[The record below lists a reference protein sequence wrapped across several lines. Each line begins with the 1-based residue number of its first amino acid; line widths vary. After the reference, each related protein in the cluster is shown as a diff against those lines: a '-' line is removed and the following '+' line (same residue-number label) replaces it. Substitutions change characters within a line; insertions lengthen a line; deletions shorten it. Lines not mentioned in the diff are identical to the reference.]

1 VINEVRLIKKDRIRL
16 NEKGYFMK
24 TNVEEI
30 SSIKKK
36 VFIEIPEDQVNK
48 EVESLYKDLGKKA
61 KIKGFRPGKVPRNI
75 LERYFKDYVKGEVIQ
90 KLIQDT
96 YPQAL
101 SETDLQPVSPPV
113 IDPGEFEGGKPFQ
126 YSAVIEVKPDIK
138 LEGYTGL
145 KIEGKKEEVK
155 DEEVEERL
163 KALQNLHA
171 NLKTIS
177 EARPIQAGDYVI
189 IDYEASMGGKPL
201 EGGKAIDF
209 TLEVGSGQF
218 IPALEEKLIGLK
230 PEEEREIEVS
240 FPEDYGYQKWAG
252 KTISFHVKIKEIK
265 EKILPPLDDEFAKD
279 LGDYSSFEELK
290 AKLRGEIEKEKE
302 LALERRLKDQLVDQL
317 LEANPFEV
325 PESLVEEQAKAM
337 VSDTKLKLAAQG
349 VVLKNLGVAEEKL
362 QEDYKTT
369 AQKQVKTFVI
379 LDKIASQEGIA
390 VTDEEADD
398 RLKEMSER
406 MHQTFDVVKRYYE
419 KNGLLPEVKAGIIRD
434 KILNFLLEK
443 ANVNYV

>member
-1 VINEVRLIKKDRIRL
+1 
-16 NEKGYFMK
+16 MK
-24 TNVEEI
+24 ASVEEI

-36 VFIEIPEDQVNK
+36 VSIEIPEDQVTQ
-48 EVESLYKDLGKKA
+48 EVESFYKDLGKKA
-61 KIKGFRPGKVPRNI
+61 KIKGFRPGKVPRDI
-75 LERYFKDYVKGEVIQ
+75 LERYFKDYIKAEVIQ

-101 SETDLQPVSPPV
+101 SEANLQPVSPPV
-113 IDPGEFEGGKPFQ
+113 VDPGEFENGKPFQ

-155 DEEVEERL
+155 DEDVGERL

-171 NLKTIS
+171 NLKAIS

-189 IDYEASMGGKPL
+189 IDYEASLDGKPL

-209 TLEVGSGQF
+209 TVEVGSGQF

-230 PEEEREIEVS
+230 SEEEKEIEVS
-240 FPEDYGYQKWAG
+240 FPEDYGYKKWAG

-279 LGDYSSFEELK
+279 LGDYASFEELK

-302 LALERRLKDQLVDQL
+302 LGLERQLKDKVVDQL

-325 PESLVEEQAKAM
+325 PDSLVEEQAKAM
-337 VSDTKLKLAAQG
+337 VSDTKLRLAAQG
-349 VVLKNLGVAEEKL
+349 VVLKNLGVSEEKL
-362 QEDYKTT
+362 QEDYKAM
-369 AQKQVKTFVI
+369 AQKQVKTFLI
-379 LDKIASQEGIA
+379 LDKIAGQEGIT
-390 VTDEEADD
+390 VTDDEADD
-398 RLKEMSER
+398 RLREMSEK
-406 MHQTFDVVKRYYE
+406 MHQKFDVMKRYYE
-419 KNGLLPEVKAGIIRD
+419 KNGLLPEVKDGIIRD
-434 KILNFLLEK
+434 KTLNFLLEK
-443 ANVNYV
+443 ANINYI

>member
-1 VINEVRLIKKDRIRL
+1 
-16 NEKGYFMK
+16 MK
-24 TNVEEI
+24 TSVEEI

-48 EVESLYKDLGKKA
+48 EVESFYKDLGKKA

-75 LERYFKDYVKGEVIQ
+75 LERYFKDYVKTEVVQ

-101 SETDLQPVSPPV
+101 SEIDLQPVSPPV
-113 IDPGEFEGGKPFQ
+113 IDPGEFEGGKSFQ

-163 KALQNLHA
+163 RALQNLHA

-177 EARPIQAGDYVI
+177 EARPIQAGDFVI
-189 IDYEASMGGKPL
+189 VDYEASMGGKPL

-209 TLEVGSGQF
+209 TVEVGSGQF

-230 PEEEREIEVS
+230 PEEEKEIEVS

-279 LGDYSSFEELK
+279 LGDYSSFDELK
-290 AKLRGEIEKEKE
+290 AKLKSEIEKEKE
-302 LALERRLKDQLVDQL
+302 LVLERQLKDQVVDQL

-349 VVLKNLGVAEEKL
+349 VVLKNLGVTEEKL
-362 QEDYKTT
+362 QEDYKAM
-369 AQKQVKTFVI
+369 AQKQVKTFLI

-398 RLKEMSER
+398 RLKEMAER
-406 MHQTFDVVKRYYE
+406 MHQKFDVVKRYYE

>member
-1 VINEVRLIKKDRIRL
+1 
-16 NEKGYFMK
+16 MK
-24 TNVEEI
+24 ANVEEI

-36 VFIEIPEDQVNK
+36 VLIEIPEDQVNK
-48 EVESLYKDLGKKA
+48 EVESFYKDLGKKA

-75 LERYFKDYVKGEVIQ
+75 LERYFKDYVKAEVVQ

-113 IDPGEFEGGKPFQ
+113 IDPGEFENGKSFQ

-138 LEGYTGL
+138 LGGYTGL
-145 KIEGKKEEVK
+145 KIEGKKEGVK
-155 DEEVEERL
+155 DEEIEERL

-189 IDYEASMGGKPL
+189 VDYEASMGGKPL

-230 PEEEREIEVS
+230 PEEEKEIEVS
-240 FPEDYGYQKWAG
+240 FPQDYGYQKWAG

-290 AKLRGEIEKEKE
+290 AKLKGEIEKEKA
-302 LALERRLKDQLVDQL
+302 LTLERQLKDQLVDQL

-325 PESLVEEQAKAM
+325 PESLVEEQAKTM
-337 VSDTKLKLAAQG
+337 VSDTKLRLAAQG
-349 VVLKNLGVAEEKL
+349 VVLKNLGVSEEKL
-362 QEDYKTT
+362 QEDYKAM
-369 AQKQVKTFVI
+369 AQKQVRTFLI
-379 LDKIASQEGIA
+379 LDKIAGQEGIA
-390 VTDEEADD
+390 VTDEEAED

-406 MHQTFDVVKRYYE
+406 MHQKFDVLKRYYE

>member
-1 VINEVRLIKKDRIRL
+1 
-16 NEKGYFMK
+16 MK
-24 TNVEEI
+24 ASIEEI

-36 VFIEIPEDQVNK
+36 VSVEIPEDQIAK
-48 EVESLYKDLGKKA
+48 EVDSFYKDLGKKA

-75 LERYFKDYVKGEVIQ
+75 LERYFKDYVKAEVVQ

-101 SETDLQPVSPPV
+101 SEKDLQPVSPPT
-113 IDPGEFEGGKPFQ
+113 IDPGEFEHGKPFQ
-126 YSAVIEVKPDIK
+126 YSVVIEVKPDIK

-155 DEEVEERL
+155 DEEIGERL

-177 EARPIQAGDYVI
+177 DARPIQAGDYVI
-189 IDYEASMGGKPL
+189 IDYEASLDGKPL

-209 TLEVGSGQF
+209 TVEVGSGQF
-218 IPALEEKLIGLK
+218 IPAFEEKLIGMK
-230 PEEEREIEVS
+230 PEGESDLEVS

-290 AKLRGEIEKEKE
+290 TKLRGEIEKEKE
-302 LALERRLKDQLVDQL
+302 LALERQFKDQMVDQL
-317 LEANPFEV
+317 LAANPFEV
-325 PESLVEEQAKAM
+325 PQSLVEEQTKAL
-337 VSDTKLKLAAQG
+337 VSDTKLRLAAQG
-349 VVLKNLGVAEEKL
+349 LELKNLGMTEEKL
-362 QEDYKTT
+362 QGDYK
-369 AQKQVKTFVI
+369 AMAEKQVRTFLI
-379 LDKIASQEGIA
+379 LEKIAGQEGIS

-398 RLKEMSER
+398 RLREISER
-406 MHQTFDVVKRYYE
+406 MHQKFDVVKRYYE
-419 KNGLLPEVKAGIIRD
+419 KNGLLPEVKTGILRD
-434 KILNFLLEK
+434 KTLNFLLEK
-443 ANVNYV
+443 ANLSYI

>member
-1 VINEVRLIKKDRIRL
+1 
-16 NEKGYFMK
+16 MK
-24 TNVEEI
+24 ANVEEI

-36 VFIEIPEDQVNK
+36 VSIEIPEDQVTQ
-48 EVESLYKDLGKKA
+48 EVESFYKDVGKKA

-75 LERYFKDYVKGEVIQ
+75 LERYFKDYVKAEVIQ
-90 KLIQDT
+90 KLIEET
-96 YPQAL
+96 YPKAL
-101 SETDLQPVSPPV
+101 SEADLHPVSPPV
-113 IDPGEFEGGKPFQ
+113 IDPGEFEVGKPFQ
-126 YSAVIEVKPDIK
+126 YSAVLEVKPEVK

-155 DEEVEERL
+155 DEEVEGRL

-189 IDYEASMGGKPL
+189 VDYEASMGGKPL

-209 TLEVGSGQF
+209 TVEVGSGQF
-218 IPALEEKLIGLK
+218 IPAFEEKLIGLK
-230 PEEEREIEVS
+230 PEEEKEIEVS

-290 AKLRGEIEKEKE
+290 AKLKGEIEKEKE
-302 LALERRLKDQLVDQL
+302 LGLERQLKDQVMDQL

-325 PESLVEEQAKAM
+325 PESLVEEQTKTL
-337 VSDTKLKLAAQG
+337 VSDTKLRLAAQG
-349 VVLKNLGVAEEKL
+349 VDLKNLGLSEEKL
-362 QEDYKTT
+362 QEDYKAM
-369 AQKQVKTFVI
+369 AQKQVKTFLI
-379 LDKIASQEGIA
+379 LEKIADQEGIA

-398 RLKEMSER
+398 RLREMSER
-406 MHQTFDVVKRYYE
+406 MHQKFDVVKRYYE

-434 KILNFLLEK
+434 KTLNFLLEK
-443 ANVNYV
+443 ASINYV

>member
-1 VINEVRLIKKDRIRL
+1 
-16 NEKGYFMK
+16 MK
-24 TNVEEI
+24 ANVEEI

-36 VFIEIPEDQVNK
+36 VLIEIPEDQVNK
-48 EVESLYKDLGKKA
+48 EVESFYKDLGKKA

-75 LERYFKDYVKGEVIQ
+75 LERYFKDYVKTEVIQ

-113 IDPGEFEGGKPFQ
+113 IDPGEFEKGKSFQ

-145 KIEGKKEEVK
+145 KIEGKKEGVK

-189 IDYEASMGGKPL
+189 VDYEASMGGKPL

-230 PEEEREIEVS
+230 PEEEKEIEVS
-240 FPEDYGYQKWAG
+240 FPQDYGYQKWAG

-290 AKLRGEIEKEKE
+290 AKLKGEIEKEKA
-302 LALERRLKDQLVDQL
+302 LTLERQLKDQLVDQL

-325 PESLVEEQAKAM
+325 PESLVEEQAKTM
-337 VSDTKLKLAAQG
+337 VSDTKLRLAAQG
-349 VVLKNLGVAEEKL
+349 VVLKNLGVSEEKL
-362 QEDYKTT
+362 QEDYKAM
-369 AQKQVKTFVI
+369 AQKQVRTFLL
-379 LDKIASQEGIA
+379 LDKIAGQEGIA
-390 VTDEEADD
+390 VTDEEAED

-406 MHQTFDVVKRYYE
+406 MHQKFDVLKRYYE